1 MDEPHLPPDVDWR
14 ASLGSRLAARLVDAL
29 VLAVPSTAVTLA
41 VVDLDAD
48 QIEVPLWIRAATLLL
63 AAVYEIACVAL
74 TGQTV
79 GKRLLRIKVVDVT
92 TGRPPRLDGASIRYL
107 VPSVPALLPGIGA
120 VITVVVYLSA
130 AWSPTRQGWHD
141 RAAGTVVVRAGSHRT
156 VTDSPATGDA
166 GSGGAQP
173 GSAEPGT
180 PGSVGGGAPD
190 G

>member
-1 MDEPHLPPDVDWR
+1 VDEPHLPADVDWR

-29 VLAVPSTAVTLA
+29 LLAVPSTAVTLA

-48 QIEVPLWIRAATLLL
+48 RIEVPLWVRAATLVL

-79 GKRLLRIKVVDVT
+79 GKRLLHIKVVDVT
-92 TGRPPRLDGASIRYL
+92 TGQPPRLDGASIRYL

-120 VITVVVYLSA
+120 VLTLVVYLSA

-141 RAAGTVVVRAGSHRT
+141 RAAGTVVVRAGSHRA
-156 VTDSPATGDA
+156 VPDSPATGGA
-166 GSGGAQP
+166 GSGSGEPGSAQP
-173 GSAEPGT
+173 GSAPSGGGGT
-180 PGSVGGGAPD
+180 PD